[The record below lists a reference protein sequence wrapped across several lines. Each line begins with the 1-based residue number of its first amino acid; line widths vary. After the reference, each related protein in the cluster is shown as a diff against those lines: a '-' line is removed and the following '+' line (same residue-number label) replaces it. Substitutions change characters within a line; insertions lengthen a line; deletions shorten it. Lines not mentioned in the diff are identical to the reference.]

1 MESVWTT
8 ALYGLAFFVVFGVIC
23 GVALA
28 YAAKRFAVKVDP
40 KIEAVRACLPG
51 ANCGA
56 CGFAGCESYAEAV
69 VTNPDVPVNKCA
81 PGKQDVAEKVAAITG
96 KAAGEAS
103 SVISFLRCSRND
115 GEVKKKHTYVGYD
128 TCQAASIAFGGPYE
142 CTYACIGFGDCEAA
156 CPFHAIHMKDNM
168 PVIDPE
174 ACTGCGVCVKA
185 CPKGVLQLLPK
196 DAPCYVPCSSKDSGK
211 AVTNVCKAG
220 CIHCMACT
228 RKAKDVVN
236 MVNDRIEIDYDK
248 LDDELAKA
256 GVWACNKQF
265 IFRYTDP
272 KKQAAAVAEIKADQA
287 KKKAAAAAKK
297 AAEEAQPN
305 PEPAAKQ
312 AKA

>member
-8 ALYGLAFFVVFGVIC
+8 ALYGLAFFAAFGVIC
-23 GVALA
+23 GIALA
-28 YAAKRFAVKVDP
+28 LAAKRFAVKVDP

-69 VTNPDVPVNKCA
+69 VTSPDVPVNKCA
-81 PGKQDVAEKVAAITG
+81 PGKQDVAEQIAQITG

-115 GEVKKKHTYVGYD
+115 GEVKKKHSYVGFD

-142 CTYACIGFGDCEAA
+142 CTYACIGYGDCEAA

-174 ACTGCGVCVKA
+174 ACTGCGVCVNA

-196 DAPCYVPCSSKDSGK
+196 DASCYVPCSSKDSGK

-228 RKAKDVVN
+228 RKAKDAVA
-236 MVNDRIEIDYDK
+236 MVKDRIEIDYDK
-248 LDDELAKA
+248 MDDDLAKA

-272 KKQAAAVAEIKADQA
+272 KKQADAVAEIKAEQA

-297 AAEEAQPN
+297 AEQEAESSPQ
-305 PEPAAKQ
+305 PAAKQ